1 MSNLN
6 LLKMKKRFL
15 FILLILL
22 FLVQQ
27 AKAQSVSTTVVKV
40 GPKLGMN
47 LSSFN
52 EKQSF
57 ENISTKVGVNVGA
70 VINIRGGQRY
80 LTSAFGTGY
89 FGLQPEIIFS
99 MKGAV
104 VDSENVN
111 LSYFTIPIMLKFYA
125 TENFNLEVGPEFAFM
140 ISIPNTISNE
150 SFTYDLTELR
160 GGKDISLAVGFGFD
174 FDFGL
179 SLNARYNM
187 GFSKLAYN
195 LPWKNSVIQIS
206 LGWLLTL

>member
-1 MSNLN
+1 
-6 LLKMKKRFL
+6 MKKRFL
-15 FILLILL
+15 FILLIGL
-22 FLVQQ
+22 FLGLQ
-27 AKAQSVSTTVVKV
+27 AKAQSVSTTTIKV

-52 EKQSF
+52 ETQSF
-57 ENISTKVGVNVGA
+57 ENVATKLGVNVGA

-99 MKGAV
+99 MKGGV
-104 VDSENVN
+104 IDGEYVN
-111 LSYFTIPIMLKFYA
+111 LNYFTLPIMLKFYA

-140 ISIPNTISNE
+140 VSVPDKISNE
-150 SFTYDLTELR
+150 LFTYDLTELR
-160 GGKDISLAVGFGFD
+160 GGKDISLAVGLGYD

-179 SLNARYNM
+179 SLNARYNW
-187 GFSKLAYN
+187 GFSALANN

>member
-1 MSNLN
+1 
-6 LLKMKKRFL
+6 MKKRFL
-15 FILLILL
+15 FILLLGLL
-22 FLVQQ
+22 LGLQ
-27 AKAQSVSTTVVKV
+27 AKAQSISTTVVKV

-52 EKQSF
+52 ETHSF
-57 ENISTKVGVNVGA
+57 ENVTTKVGVNVGA

-99 MKGAV
+99 MKGGV
-104 VDSENVN
+104 IDGEYVN
-111 LSYFTIPIMLKFYA
+111 LNYFTLPIMLKFYA

-140 ISIPNTISNE
+140 ASVPDKISNE
-150 SFTYDLTELR
+150 LFTYDLTELR
-160 GGKDISLAVGFGFD
+160 GGKDISLAVGLGYD

-179 SLNARYNM
+179 SLNARYNW
-187 GFSKLAYN
+187 GFSALANN